1 MADPTMAAA
10 GRPRLMFYCQH
21 SVGLGH
27 LVRSLTVAG
36 GLAELFD
43 VVLFSGGPLPEGLA
57 APPGVELIGLP
68 PLGYSS
74 DFGLVSRDPQWSVEQ
89 ASRLRAW
96 RLLDQLRA
104 WRPEVLLIEL
114 FPFGR
119 RKFGFE
125 LLPLLAEAQATV
137 PRPLVATSVRDI
149 LVGRRGDQRDYNQR
163 ACGLANR
170 YLDAVLVHSDPTFA
184 RLEDSFAPATPL
196 TVPVLYTGFVR
207 AGERQPADRPRSPA
221 PRVLVSAGGGM
232 VGEPLF
238 RAAAAAA
245 PALLEREGLRTTVVA
260 GPFLPDPAWTELQQ
274 ASRQQ
279 PGLEVRRYVPDL
291 AAEMADSAVTVSQC
305 GYNTTMDVLA
315 AGTPALVVPYAD
327 RGEDEQLVRARRLE
341 QMGAL
346 RVLEAAALDGSTL
359 AAAVRGLLRQRPPV
373 LDLDLDG
380 RAHTVRVVAELAG
393 VAPKWSNGAGG
404 SGTQAAGA
412 LR

>member
-1 MADPTMAAA
+1 MSDPTVIVAP
-10 GRPRLMFYCQH
+10 RPRLMFYCQH

-36 GLAELFD
+36 GLAEAFD
-43 VVLFSGGPLPEGLA
+43 VVLLSGGPLPEALA

-89 ASRLRAW
+89 AC
-96 RLLDQLRA
+96 QLRT
-104 WRPEVLLIEL
+104 WRILDEFRARQPDVLLIEL

-125 LLPLLAEAQATV
+125 LLPLLAEAQTAV
-137 PRPLVATSVRDI
+137 PRPLVATSLRDI
-149 LVGRRGDQRDYNQR
+149 LVGRRGEQRGHDQR
-163 ACGLANR
+163 ACDLANR
-170 YLDAVLVHSDPTFA
+170 HLDAVLVHSDPTFA
-184 RLEDSFAPATPL
+184 RLEDSFAPGTPL
-196 TVPVLYTGFVR
+196 TVPVCYTGFVR
-207 AGERQPADRPRSPA
+207 AGERQPEHRPQPPA

-238 RAAAAAA
+238 RAAVAAA
-245 PALLEREGLRTTVVA
+245 PALLRHERLTTSIVA
-260 GPFLPDPAWTELQQ
+260 GPFLPEPAWTELQQ
-274 ASRQQ
+274 AARQQ

-291 AAEMADSAVTVSQC
+291 AAEMADSAATVSQG

-315 AGTPALVVPYAD
+315 CGTPALVVPYAD

-393 VAPKWSNGAGG
+393 VAPKWTNGAGG

-412 LR
+412 FR